1 MPRPVKKT
9 STSKSSPSKKA
20 GSKGPP
26 PRGASSKKPAPKGPS
41 ANRGPSSTPKSRPNP
56 FAKAGTEK
64 RALNK
69 DQAGKSGPNRGGGAG
84 KGAAGKGGPNRSGQN
99 KGPAHKNQ
107 TNAPT
112 KPVNPFGEKKQSA
125 GKKWGSGSKAFKA
138 RQEDEALEIK
148 LSDRDAALV
157 NNIKAKLQQIRDYK
171 AILAE
176 DGLKPDD
183 ADKAKESALI
193 QTLLKMEK
201 AAKIEARQR
210 AKVAK
215 TEAFR
220 ENAEKEMFAREKK
233 KGRADRYSGENSDDE
248 GNGKGDHGRASDGD
262 EDFHSDYDEE
272 DDDQNDDDLD
282 DE

>member
-1 MPRPVKKT
+1 MPRPVKKA
-9 STSKSSPSKKA
+9 STPKSSSSKPS
-20 GSKGPP
+20 GSKGPSSK
-26 PRGASSKKPAPKGPS
+26 GSSSKKPAPKGS
-41 ANRGPSSTPKSRPNP
+41 SVNKGPSSAPKSRPSP
-56 FAKAGTEK
+56 FAKTGAGK
-64 RALNK
+64 SGPNK
-69 DQAGKSGPNRGGGAG
+69 SGPNKSGPNRGGGAG
-84 KGAAGKGGPNRSGQN
+84 KGPAGKGGPFKGAGN
-99 KGPAHKNQ
+99 KGAGNKGQ
-107 TNAPT
+107 TNTPS

-220 ENAEKEMFAREKK
+220 ENAEKEMFAREKR
-233 KGRADRYSGENSDDE
+233 KGRADRYSGEDSDDDGHASGGRGQE
-248 GNGKGDHGRASDGD
+248 GDDD
-262 EDFHSDYDEE
+262 DDFHSDYD
-272 DDDQNDDDLD
+272 DDGDQNEDDLD
-282 DE
+282 D

>member
-1 MPRPVKKT
+1 MTMPRSKKKLPSSKT
-9 STSKSSPSKKA
+9 APSKSSGSKPSGSKPSGSKPS

-26 PRGASSKKPAPKGPS
+26 SRRPSKAPASKKTASKAPTTGKGPS
-41 ANRGPSSTPKSRPNP
+41 KSP
-56 FAKAGTEK
+56 FAKGGT
-64 RALNK
+64 
-69 DQAGKSGPNRGGGAG
+69 G
-84 KGAAGKGGPNRSGQN
+84 KG
-99 KGPAHKNQ
+99 Q

-112 KPVNPFGEKKQSA
+112 KPINPFGEKKQSA

-138 RQEDEALEIK
+138 RQEDEELEIK

-176 DGLKPDD
+176 DGLKPDE

-193 QTLLKMEK
+193 QRLLKMEK

-220 ENAEKEMFAREKK
+220 ENAEREMFAREKK
-233 KGRADRYSGENSDDE
+233 KGRADRYTGEDGEGDGKSDDD
-248 GNGKGDHGRASDGD
+248 NDDLQSY
-262 EDFHSDYDEE
+262 YDEE
-272 DDDQNDDDLD
+272 DDQDDDDLD

>member
-1 MPRPVKKT
+1 MTMPRPKKKPT
-9 STSKSSPSKKA
+9 SSKPSGSKPS
-20 GSKGPP
+20 GSKGSPAKRNSKGP
-26 PRGASSKKPAPKGPS
+26 YSKKTDSKVPS
-41 ANRGPSSTPKSRPNP
+41 AKKAPSAAP
-56 FAKAGTEK
+56 AK
-64 RALNK
+64 
-69 DQAGKSGPNRGGGAG
+69 PI
-84 KGAAGKGGPNRSGQN
+84 
-99 KGPAHKNQ
+99 
-107 TNAPT
+107 
-112 KPVNPFGEKKQSA
+112 NPFGEKKQSA

-138 RQEDEALEIK
+138 RQEDDALELK

-176 DGLKPDD
+176 DGLKPDE

-193 QTLLKMEK
+193 QRLLKMEK

-233 KGRADRYSGENSDDE
+233 KGRADRYTGED
-248 GNGKGDHGRASDGD
+248 SDGKDKDGDDD

-272 DDDQNDDDLD
+272 DDQEDDDLD